1 MTLLLASVHLCGH
14 GTVSLCWG
22 HWGAFKWPLKI
33 LACVLSGL
41 YVFVV
46 SFMYYL

>member
-22 HWGAFKWPLKI
+22 HWGAFKWPLI
-33 LACVLSGL
+33 NSCL
-41 YVFVV
+41 FVERV
-46 SFMYYL
+46 VCFCC